1 MPTLPVAPPHPG
13 RTSGTRRVLTL
24 AGLLVALLV
33 ALLVVPLGALSGPA
47 HAQQAAPAT
56 VLAAGPVTAVDDSD
70 LLPEPAEQPAARS
83 LLRGASI
90 GGAGMGAA
98 AVPEPAEPP
107 RPSQPGMQLD
117 LGGSGESPLNS
128 PVSLV
133 LLLGAITLIP
143 ALLIM
148 TTAFTRIVIVLGFV
162 RSALGTNGIPPNQVV
177 IGLALFLSLFVMA
190 PTFSEA
196 NEQAV
201 QPFSRG
207 EITQGEALE
216 RGMEPFRAF
225 MLRQVRDED
234 LATFVKLAGDERP
247 AGPEQVETTT
257 LVPAFILSELRT
269 AFLIGF
275 VIFIPFIIIDLIVSA
290 ALSAMGMVMLPP
302 VLISLPFKLLLFVA
316 ANGWSLVVESLLS
329 SFAR

>member
-1 MPTLPVAPPHPG
+1 
-13 RTSGTRRVLTL
+13 
-24 AGLLVALLV
+24 VALL
-33 ALLVVPLGALSGPA
+33 ALLAGPVL
-47 HAQQAAPAT
+47 AQQAAPARDVPLSLGALPRVAT
-56 VLAAGPVTAVDDSD
+56 GGTTTGSRTAAVPD
-70 LLPEPAEQPAARS
+70 
-83 LLRGASI
+83 LLRGA
-90 GGAGMGAA
+90 GVAGTGMGAA
-98 AVPEPAEPP
+98 RVPGPGTPAK
-107 RPSQPGMQLD
+107 PSTPSSPSSPGMRID
-117 LGGSGESPLNS
+117 LGGTGESPLNS

-190 PTFSEA
+190 PTFSQA

-207 EITQGEALE
+207 EITQSEALQ

-247 AGPEQVETTT
+247 AKPEQVETTT

-329 SFAR
+329 SFSR